1 MEIKLN
7 TGIVSLEAGNTYIVD
22 TDLDYTNNSIKI
34 NGDCI
39 LLIKQ
44 GGYLKNA
51 TLDNTGLHKVNL
63 KIESNDNAIQN
74 VKYIGDFIQANEIIV
89 LYTTLLENYTL
100 PAGFLIKSLFYK
112 EQGDLGGSLFDV
124 IPFSKFSHRLYLY
137 PFNPKNEVS
146 PIIVYSQKDKY
157 FAEELGIFKSNAS
170 DNSLAVDNRK
180 QLERHGGRSF
190 LIKFGLGYYHINNV
204 NMDNCTDWKGAMG
217 SYYSM
222 NLEGSTNDYTE
233 DIGRT
238 YIITDRNNFIYSVK
252 RGHFKCS
259 AKYMNIETIAGNHYT
274 EEERAQKRMGYGFT
288 RFNKDPLSN
297 SDAIPNTTA
306 ELSVELSNVTFYGF
320 WAGFYSGQ
328 WSTDCTLRSV
338 TFSGCRY
345 GFYSESSSNLSLFEN
360 IGVHN
365 CAFGL
370 TVGGDKCTIRRVE
383 ITPENWYRDEDA
395 IKTEYFYGYCSNSG
409 FQNCYIEDV
418 YLEDYLADTESRKKY
433 IIYKLSAGSNVTFNR
448 IAFQSVANDTSAYHL
463 EIYRQK
469 GYPYENLQTNKTI
482 ANFINSTLPTKVRTE
497 EDWVITGI
505 AKDDSYF
512 LSKASYKVGEETKV
526 VQFFSGRG
534 VLHFWKGK
542 PNISWDNIYKIAKLY
557 FTEQQHIYYE
567 ALTASNEKKP
577 VLMRQILNG
586 SSFVSPTP
594 DRRLNLEI
602 NIKGTCKMRLPFI
615 LNVGK
620 MRFEIIPYEVEG
632 NFVYNYSWNGIV
644 YKDDIT
650 DSSYFNLSLSTDKIN
665 SEFMP
670 ITGNNYNKI
679 IDVEDV
685 EFKLYEF

>member
-7 TGIVSLEAGNTYIVD
+7 TGIVSLETGNTYIVE

-51 TLDNTGLHKVNL
+51 TLDNTDLYKVNL

-100 PAGFLIKSLFYK
+100 PKGFLIKTLFYK
-112 EQGDLGGSLFDV
+112 EQGDLGGSTFDV

-137 PFNPKNEVS
+137 PFNPKDEVS

-157 FAEELGIFKSNAS
+157 FAEELGIFKSGIS
-170 DNSLAVDNRK
+170 DNALAIDNRK

-190 LIKFGLGYYHINNV
+190 IIKFGLGYYHINNV
-204 NMDNCTDWKGAMG
+204 NMDNCTDWKGEMS

-233 DIGRT
+233 ADGRT
-238 YIITDRNNFIYSVK
+238 YLITDRSNFIFSVK
-252 RGHFKCS
+252 RSHFKCS
-259 AKYMNIETIAGNHYT
+259 VKYMNIETIGGNHFT
-274 EEERAQKRMGYGFT
+274 EEEIKQKRTGYGFT
-288 RFNKDPLSN
+288 RFDKDPLTNSN
-297 SDAIPNTTA
+297 ALPDKSADLGVN
-306 ELSVELSNVTFYGF
+306 LQNVDFYGF

-328 WSTDCTLRSV
+328 WSTGCTLRSV
-338 TFSGCRY
+338 RFVGCRY
-345 GFYSESSSNLSLFEN
+345 GFYSELSSNLSLFEN
-360 IGVHN
+360 ISIHW

-383 ITPENWYRDEDA
+383 ITPENKYRDEDA
-395 IKTEYFYGYCSNSG
+395 LKTDYFYGYRSNSG
-409 FQNCYIEDV
+409 FHNCYIEDV
-418 YLEDYLADTESRKKY
+418 YLEDYAGDVESRKKFIVY
-433 IIYKLSAGSNVTFNR
+433 SLSAMSRVTFNR
-448 IAFQSVANDTSAYHL
+448 VSFQGIASDAAAYHL
-463 EIYRQK
+463 EIFRGSNYN
-469 GYPYENLQTNKTI
+469 YPDLQTSRTI
-482 ANFINSTLPTKVRTE
+482 ANFINSDLPTKVRTSE
-497 EDWVITGI
+497 NWVITGI

-542 PNISWDNIYKIAKLY
+542 PTISWDIKYNMAKLY

-577 VLMRQILNG
+577 VLMSQILNG
-586 SSFVSPTP
+586 SNFVSPIP
-594 DRRLNLEI
+594 NRRLNLEI
-602 NIKGTCKMRLPFI
+602 NIKGTCKMKLPFI

-620 MRFEIIPYEVEG
+620 MRFEITPYEVEG
-632 NFVYNYSWNGIV
+632 NFVYNYSWNGTV

-650 DSSYFNLSLSTDKIN
+650 DTSAFNLSLSTDKIN
-665 SEFMP
+665 SDFMP
-670 ITGNNYNKI
+670 ITNDNYNKI
-679 IDVEDV
+679 IDVEDI